1 MAIIPLQPS
10 DPFEAANRLSGGSKS
25 SFSGNFNSGQN
36 FTAAQGPSQSGL
48 GTRQSRVANNRAAT
62 NTRKLMRWLVPEM
75 PIVEMYINPQSVVYD
90 YGKSITETRTKG
102 GYVLQYWG
110 EEITKLSL
118 SGTTGSSG
126 IEGINV
132 LHDVYRNEQLMFD
145 PYALALQGARDSQ
158 QQSDA
163 SFDIFGQGLSS
174 NNSIGGITS
183 LLSGK
188 QSPSTGVRS
197 RPTLASM
204 AFTVELYWSGEVYR
218 GYFKSFRVTESA
230 TNLGMFEYSIDFR
243 VTQKRGFR
251 QNFLAW
257 HRSAV
262 NGPSNSNPEYGT
274 PHSFA
279 ALIAGTPT
287 APKNNIDQP
296 SLGQQFVDI
305 GKNIAGNAN
314 SIGKAIL
321 SAFDI

>member
-10 DPFEAANRLSGGSKS
+10 DPFEAANRLSGNSKNSFTGS
-25 SFSGNFNSGQN
+25 FNSGQG
-36 FTAAQGPSQSGL
+36 FSASQGPSQSGF
-48 GTRQSRVANNRAAT
+48 GTRQSRVSNNRKAQ

-75 PIVEMYINPQSVVYD
+75 PIVEMYINPQTVTYD
-90 YGKSITETRTKG
+90 YSKQVVETRTKG

-110 EEITKLSL
+110 ENITSLNL

-145 PYALALQGARDSQ
+145 PYALALQGERDRQ
-158 QQSDA
+158 QQDDA
-163 SFDIFGQGLSS
+163 SFDIFGEGLSS
-174 NNSIGGITS
+174 NSSTGGIIS

-188 QSPSTGVRS
+188 QSPKGVRS

-218 GYFKSFRVTESA
+218 GYFKSFKVTESA
-230 TNLGMFEYSIDFR
+230 TNLGMFDYSIDFR

-257 HRSAV
+257 HRSAT
-262 NGPSNSNPEYGT
+262 NGPSNSNPNHGT
-274 PHSFA
+274 PHSFG

-287 APKNNIDQP
+287 PPRNNIDQP

-305 GKNIAGNAN
+305 GKNIAGNVN
-314 SIGKAIL
+314 SVGKAIL